1 VASRTPENKIIGLE
15 KCKSVGAG
23 LTSTETVLFELLK
36 DAKSEKFKEII
47 KIVK

>member
-1 VASRTPENKIIGLE
+1 
-15 KCKSVGAG
+15 
-23 LTSTETVLFELLK
+23 LTSTETALFELLK